1 MYNIH
6 SSSFLLS
13 AFDVSLFSE
22 LIDGYLLTR
31 PHDAIV
37 FLGDIV
43 VLDCV
48 TNTSRLLDWRS
59 TRGGGIDNEWISRDN
74 IIRPNISDSFRIL
87 SKEVGQFA
95 LVVNPVVMSLAGRYD
110 CRDRDE
116 EKPSSAEV
124 TILSKQYSE
133 CLYNN
138 LLLLLFLLLMMIMM

>member
-13 AFDVSLFSE
+13 AFDVALFSE
-22 LIDGYLLTR
+22 VIDGYLLTR
-31 PHDAIV
+31 PHDTIAL
-37 FLGDIV
+37 LGDIV

-59 TRGGGIDNEWISRDN
+59 TRGGIDTEWISRDN

-95 LVVNPVVMSLAGRYD
+95 LVFNPVIMSLAGRYE

-124 TILSKQYSE
+124 TVLSKEYSK
-133 CLYNN
+133 Y
-138 LLLLLFLLLMMIMM
+138 F

>member
-13 AFDVSLFSE
+13 AFDVALFSE

-31 PHDAIV
+31 PRDTMA
-37 FLGDIV
+37 LLEDIV
-43 VLDCV
+43 VLDCI
-48 TNTSRLLDWRS
+48 TNTSRLDWRS

-87 SKEVGQFA
+87 SKKVGQFA

-133 CLYNN
+133 CL
-138 LLLLLFLLLMMIMM
+138 